1 MTKSQFG
8 MVTSIYT
15 LGGLL
20 GALLSGPCSTRY
32 GRLFTLRATTL
43 FFILGPIAESMAPGI
58 SVMALGRLLSGVA
71 SGASIVVGP
80 IYVSEVAPPKSR
92 GFFGASTQVMTNVGI
107 LITQTLGLFL
117 SKDSLWRTILAV
129 AGAIGVI
136 QLIGLYFVSESPV
149 WLADHGQP
157 AQAIQTLQKI
167 RGKNANID
175 DEVKRWEVAAAHGSN
190 SPGAEEESLLAPP
203 PGNLPPKQPPVSLMG
218 AIRSKH
224 YRPAV
229 IAVVATMAA
238 QQLTGINSII
248 MYSVSLL
255 SSLLPTASAILA
267 VLISIL
273 NLFVTILCSPL
284 ADKLGRKKCLLY
296 SISGMGT
303 SSILIALSM
312 SFTLKALAA
321 PAALLFAA
329 SFAVGLGPVPF
340 ILASELVGPEAVGA
354 TQSCALATN
363 WVATFLVAQF
373 FPIINEALG
382 GMGRIYWG
390 FAISA
395 AVFGSFIYWWVP
407 ETKGKGSV
415 DEVWGREESERR
427 RVD

>member
-1 MTKSQFG
+1 MTKAQFG
-8 MVTSIYT
+8 LVTSIYT
-15 LGGLL
+15 LGGLV
-20 GALLSGPCSTRY
+20 GALLSGPSSTRY
-32 GRLFTLRATTL
+32 GRLFTLRATTV
-43 FFILGPIAESMAPGI
+43 FFILGAVAESMAPGI
-58 SVMALGRLLSGVA
+58 SLMAFGRFLSGVG
-71 SGASIVVGP
+71 SGAAIVVGP
-80 IYVSEVAPPKSR
+80 IYVSEIAPPKSK
-92 GFFGASTQVMTNVGI
+92 GFLGASTQVMANVGI

-117 SKDSLWRTILAV
+117 SKDSMWRTILAV
-129 AGAIGVI
+129 AGVIGVI
-136 QLIGLYFVSESPV
+136 QLAGLYFVRESPV

-157 AQAIQTLQKI
+157 GQAILTLQKI
-167 RGKNANID
+167 RGQNTNID
-175 DEVKRWEVAAAHGSN
+175 DEVKHWEVAAAQGGN
-190 SPGAEEESLLAPP
+190 GEGAEEESLLSPP
-203 PGNLPPKQPPVSLMG
+203 TANLPPSQPPVSLMG
-218 AIRSKH
+218 AIKSPK

-273 NLFVTILCSPL
+273 NLVVTVACSPL

-303 SSILIALSM
+303 CSILIALSM
-312 SFTLKALAA
+312 SFTLKPLAA
-321 PAALLFAA
+321 PATLLFAA

-354 TQSCALATN
+354 IQSCALAAN
-363 WVATFLVAQF
+363 WIATFLVAQF

-382 GMGRIYWG
+382 GMGRVYWG

-395 AVFGSFIYWWVP
+395 AVFGTFIYWWVP
-407 ETKGKGSV
+407 ETKGKASI
-415 DEVWGREESERR
+415 DEVWGREERR
-427 RVD
+427 RDD